1 MDQISCRKETKRQV
15 IRKWKQ
21 ELNNMTSC
29 DVYVNLKLNFKL
41 VDYLIHLPIG
51 LRRAFC
57 NLSTNN
63 SRIPKVVGRFTNIPR
78 EYRYCHLCTSEEL
91 IGDEYHL
98 LLECKNQQIV
108 NLRNRYISNNFTRNP
123 SMQKCINLLSS
134 VDKAV
139 VRKLAFFLK
148 NTLPLYN

>member
-1 MDQISCRKETKRQV
+1 
-15 IRKWKQ
+15 
-21 ELNNMTSC
+21 MTSC
-29 DVYVNLKLNFKL
+29 DVYINFKINFKL
-41 VDYLIHLPIG
+41 EDYLIHLPVA
-51 LRRAFC
+51 LRRALC
-57 NLSTNN
+57 NLRTNN